1 MLSSVA
7 LRLGYLRPDWF
18 ILALAGTVGLAAL
31 LPCSGAAASV
41 FHVLAIC
48 AIGSLFFLQGARLS
62 RDAVLGGI
70 THWQLH
76 VTIAMIT
83 FVLFPTIGWAL
94 SRMFP
99 QLLPP
104 TIWVGVMF
112 LCALPSTVQSSV
124 ALISIAQ
131 GNVAGAVCSATLS
144 TVAGIVLTPLLLGAM
159 AHLQGGRMAVGNI
172 GQVLLELMVPF
183 LCGHLLRPWVG
194 QWAQRNRRI
203 LAVTDRG
210 SILLVVYA
218 AFSAAVINGVWN
230 QLPPVVMAFTLL
242 VVGLLLMTG
251 LLATIIG
258 AFLLGFDQK
267 DRTAAIF
274 CGSQKSLI
282 IAVPMANVLL
292 PAAIV
297 GPVLIP
303 IMIYHPMQLVVGTW
317 LAKRLAEPAQAD
329 EQIIGIEPAMIV
341 QAIAAARETEQAS

>member
-1 MLSSVA
+1 MLSSGA
-7 LRLGYLRPDWF
+7 RRLGNLRPDWF
-18 ILALAGTVGLAAL
+18 ILALVGTVLLAAL
-31 LPCSGAAASV
+31 RPCSGAAASV

-70 THWQLH
+70 AHWRLH
-76 VTIAMIT
+76 ATIALTT

-94 SRMFP
+94 GRLFP

-104 TIWVGVMF
+104 TIWIGVMF

-144 TVAGIVLTPLLLGAM
+144 TVAGIVLTPLLLGAI
-159 AHLQGGRMAVGNI
+159 AHLQGGRMAVGNV

-183 LCGHLLRPWVG
+183 LCGHLLRPWIG
-194 QWAQRNRRI
+194 QWAEHNRRI

-210 SILLVVYA
+210 SVLLVVYA
-218 AFSAAVINGVWN
+218 AFSAAAINGVWN

-251 LLATIIG
+251 LLATVIT
-258 AFLLGFDQK
+258 ASLLGFDQK
-267 DRTAAIF
+267 DRIAAIF

-282 IAVPMANVLL
+282 VAVPMANVLFS
-292 PAAIV
+292 AAMV

-303 IMIYHPMQLVVGTW
+303 IMIYHPMQLVVGAW
-317 LAKRLAEPAQAD
+317 LAKRLVRPMQAGT
-329 EQIIGIEPAMIV
+329 QIIGIEPAMIV
-341 QAIAAARETEQAS
+341 QAVAARVPEQVR